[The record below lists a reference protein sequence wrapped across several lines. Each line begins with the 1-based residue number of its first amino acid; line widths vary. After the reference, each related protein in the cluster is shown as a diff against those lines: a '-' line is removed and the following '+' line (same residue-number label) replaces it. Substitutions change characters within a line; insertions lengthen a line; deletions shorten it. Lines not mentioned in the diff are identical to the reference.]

1 MSFDPA
7 QPRDGRGRWTKGKAA
22 GAGAALVAGVM
33 AAAGGAD
40 VTTSVGAALD
50 AGTSQ
55 GAVEQQT
62 ASGQKAARKGNES
75 EAWQRMALK
84 EIKKDVKR
92 ELRCSVQSYGQ
103 VQQYFLGHPCE
114 KLDQQLF
121 ALSDAQGNIIVG
133 SVVWVTMPSA
143 AMAAQ
148 FKQLEDTYG
157 TGDVTPFGTEV
168 LELGHFRFTGKH
180 YKSRLDGSLVVIAEA
195 DPARGQPSDA
205 LLNSVATVADVLPP
219 L

>member
-1 MSFDPA
+1 
-7 QPRDGRGRWTKGKAA
+7 
-22 GAGAALVAGVM
+22 M

-84 EIKKDVKR
+84 EIKKEVKR

-103 VQQYFLGHPCE
+103 VQQFFFGHPCE

-121 ALSDAQGNIIVG
+121 ALSDAQGNIVVG

-143 AMAAQ
+143 ALAAQ

-168 LELGHFRFTGKH
+168 LELGHFRFTGEH

-195 DPARGQPSDA
+195 EPARGQPSDA
-205 LLNSVATVADVLPP
+205 LLNSVVTVADVLPP